1 MVQNSSVKSLYPVK
15 IMLSVFI
22 TALVVLA
29 GKAIY
34 TQFDS
39 MAVSFSSIDTD
50 VELASIEPE
59 FFRQK
64 AMEKSTA
71 TDTGLALYRAEE
83 SRADVIWFYSHITNN
98 EAVTKVILENADKNN
113 IPLSLAF
120 ALSWEESRY
129 QVRAVNKNASSVD
142 RGLFQLNSKAFPKL
156 TEKEFFNPEL
166 NAHYGLTHLSYCLD
180 LSGNEVAALAMYNA
194 GTTKVRNNNTPQR
207 TLDYVS
213 RIQSYR
219 NGLERLFLQQVSIRY
234 EIDKFDRVTA
244 LSKR

>member
-39 MAVSFSSIDTD
+39 MAVSFSSIDAD

-71 TDTGLALYRAEE
+71 TDPGLALYRAEE

-98 EAVTKVILENADKNN
+98 ESVTKVILENADKNN

-234 EIDKFDRVTA
+234 DIDKFDRVTA
-244 LSKR
+244 ISKR

>member
-1 MVQNSSVKSLYPVK
+1 MVQNSSVKSLYPKK
-15 IMLSVFI
+15 IVLSVFI

-34 TQFDS
+34 AQFDS
-39 MAVSFSSIDTD
+39 MALSFTEADSNA
-50 VELASIEPE
+50 ELASIEPE

-64 AMEKSTA
+64 AMEKTTA
-71 TDTGLALYRAEE
+71 TDPGLALYR
-83 SRADVIWFYSHITNN
+83 SDLSKADVLWFYSHITNN
-98 EAVTKVILENADKNN
+98 ETVTKVILENAEKNN

-142 RGLFQLNSKAFPKL
+142 RGLFQLNNKAFPKL
-156 TEKEFFNPEL
+156 TEKEFFNPEQ

-219 NGLERLFLQQVSIRY
+219 DGLDRLFAQQVAGRY
-234 EIDKFDRVTA
+234 DIDKADRVTVLA
-244 LSKR
+244 KR

>member
-1 MVQNSSVKSLYPVK
+1 MVQNSSVKSLYPKK

-22 TALVVLA
+22 TALIVLA

-34 TQFDS
+34 TQFDT
-39 MAVSFSSIDTD
+39 MAVSFSTADTE

-71 TDTGLALYRAEE
+71 TDPGLALYRAEE

-98 EAVTKVILENADKNN
+98 ETVTKVILENADKNN

-129 QVRAVNKNASSVD
+129 QVRAVNKNASSID

-156 TEKEFFNPEL
+156 TEKEFFNPEQ

-180 LSGNEVAALAMYNA
+180 LSGNEVTALAMYNA

-219 NGLERLFLQQVSIRY
+219 NGLERLFLQQVTSRY
-234 EIDKFDRVTA
+234 EIDKFDRVTVLA
-244 LSKR
+244 KR